1 MKYIIHI
8 ETSTKMCSVA
18 LSGNGKVIDYRNY
31 MEDGYAHSEKLTV
44 LLDELLSSCGVEF
57 KELSAI
63 SISGGPGSYT
73 GLRIGV
79 STAKGLC
86 YALKIPLLAIDSLK
100 CLALWGL
107 MNGETQKAD
116 YICPLIDARRM
127 EVFSAIYNKQLT
139 MVKPISADIIE
150 ENSYNE
156 IFEDKIVVL
165 LGDGADKLKEKWEGR
180 TNLIF
185 SGWIA
190 DARGQAEEAFKM
202 FEAGAF
208 SDLAYYEPFYLKDF
222 IAGKK
227 KG

>member
-1 MKYIIHI
+1 MKYIVHI

-18 LSGNGKVIDYRNY
+18 LSGNGKIIDYRNY

-44 LLDELLSSCGVEF
+44 LLEELLSACNVKF
-57 KELSAI
+57 KELAAI

-100 CLALWGL
+100 CLALWSQ
-107 MNGETQKAD
+107 MNEEMRKAD

-127 EVFSAIYNKQLT
+127 EVFSAVYDKQLS
-139 MVKPISADIIE
+139 VLKPISADIIE
-150 ENSYNE
+150 EDSYSE
-156 IFEDKIVVL
+156 LFGDKTVVL
-165 LGDGADKLKEKWEGR
+165 LGDGAEKLKEKWEGR

-202 FEAGAF
+202 FEAGTF